1 MNPGKIPVKNIYY
14 MLSYAYSRLRTNGY
28 SRLASEEFENS
39 ADLCAAILALGI
51 TDLVRHGLGHDYL
64 PREEILGFVRGKI
77 DISSSLKH
85 NDFAYHRLTCSYD
98 EFSTDIY
105 LNQILKT
112 TMLLLIHRPV
122 SKIQKHRLR
131 RLIPYFS
138 DISELDYH
146 HISWPRH
153 YTRQN
158 RSYELLIPICEL
170 VIKAK
175 IQSQTDHTM
184 NFLDIFDDQKFS
196 RLYEKFLLE
205 YYKKEHP
212 EIHVSAPFIK
222 WHLDPE
228 SPTDMLPVM
237 KSDVYL
243 EKGNKVLIIDAKR
256 YNNNLGDNRR
266 FISRPEDLR
275 YTLSSP
281 NLYQIYTYVKNEA
294 LNRPNCQISGLL
306 LYAKT
311 SAEVQ
316 PFTRYSISGNP
327 IGADTLD
334 LNCNFSE
341 IRSQLDKLIERL

>member
-1 MNPGKIPVKNIYY
+1 
-14 MLSYAYSRLRTNGY
+14 MLSYAYSHLRTNDY

-39 ADLCAAILALGI
+39 ADLCAAILAFGI
-51 TDLVRHGLGHDYL
+51 TDLVRHGLGRDYL
-64 PREEILGFVRGKI
+64 PREETLGFVRGKI
-77 DISSSLKH
+77 NISSSLKH

-98 EFSTDIY
+98 EFSANIY

-112 TMLLLIHRPV
+112 TMLLLIHRPI
-122 SKIQKHRLR
+122 SKAQKQRLR

-138 DISELDYH
+138 DVSELDYH
-146 HISWPRH
+146 HISWPRR

-158 RSYELLIPICEL
+158 RSYEFLISICEL

-175 IQSQTDHTM
+175 IQSQSDHTM

-205 YYKKEHP
+205 YYRKEHP
-212 EIHVSAPFIK
+212 ELRASAPFIK
-222 WHLDPE
+222 WHLDPD
-228 SPTDMLPVM
+228 SPTDFLPIM

-243 EKGNKVLIIDAKR
+243 EKGDRVLIIDAKR
-256 YNNNLGDNRR
+256 YNNNLDDNRR

-275 YTLSSP
+275 YTLPSP
-281 NLYQIYTYVKNEA
+281 NLYQIYTYVKNET
-294 LNRPNCQISGLL
+294 LNRPDRQISGLL

-311 SAEVQ
+311 SAKIQ
-316 PFTRYSISGNP
+316 PYARYSISGNP

-334 LNCNFSE
+334 LNCDFSE
-341 IRSQLDKLIERL
+341 ICTQLDRLVENL